1 MSLVDEL
8 ARLEEM
14 RARGSLSED
23 EFQRAKA
30 RLIDTQAEAPS
41 PAAAA
46 INRLRRS
53 RSDKWLG
60 GVCAGLGQSAGGG
73 RADALRGAGDEGA
86 LAAEVDEVGE
96 CCICRRTGV
105 EGGHGR
111 NLTEAVTS
119 GPSRGRPAG

>member
-1 MSLVDEL
+1 MSLVEEL

-14 RARGSLSED
+14 RARGTLSED

-30 RLIDTQAEAPS
+30 KLIDAEAAPPS

-60 GVCAGLGQSAGGG
+60 GVCAGIGQVSGVDAWIWRLMFVLLFMFGG
-73 RADALRGAGDEGA
+73 
-86 LAAEVDEVGE
+86 
-96 CCICRRTGV
+96 TGLV
-105 EGGHGR
+105 AYLLLWFFVPLE
-111 NLTEAVTS
+111 
-119 GPSRGRPAG
+119 

>member
-30 RLIDTQAEAPS
+30 RLIDAGAPAPS

-46 INRLRRS
+46 IGRLRRS

-60 GVCAGLGQSAGGG
+60 GVCAGIAQISGVDAWIWRLMFVLLFMFGG
-73 RADALRGAGDEGA
+73 
-86 LAAEVDEVGE
+86 
-96 CCICRRTGV
+96 TGLV
-105 EGGHGR
+105 AYLLLWIFVPLE
-111 NLTEAVTS
+111 
-119 GPSRGRPAG
+119 

>member
-1 MSLVDEL
+1 MSLVEEL

-14 RARGSLSED
+14 RARGTLSED

-30 RLIDTQAEAPS
+30 RLIGNPAGA

-60 GVCAGLGQSAGGG
+60 GVCAGI
-73 RADALRGAGDEGA
+73 
-86 LAAEVDEVGE
+86 GE
-96 CCICRRTGV
+96 ISGV
-105 EGGHGR
+105 EAWIWRLMFAVLFLFGGTG
-111 NLTEAVTS
+111 LVIYLLLWIFVPLE
-119 GPSRGRPAG
+119 

>member
-1 MSLVDEL
+1 
-8 ARLEEM
+8 M

-30 RLIDTQAEAPS
+30 KLIDTQGAPAS

-60 GVCAGLGQSAGGG
+60 GVCAGIGQVSGIDAWIWRLMFVLLFMFGG
-73 RADALRGAGDEGA
+73 
-86 LAAEVDEVGE
+86 
-96 CCICRRTGV
+96 TGLV
-105 EGGHGR
+105 AYLLLWIFVPLE
-111 NLTEAVTS
+111 
-119 GPSRGRPAG
+119 

>member
-23 EFQRAKA
+23 EFQRVKA
-30 RLIDTQAEAPS
+30 RLIDEPVEPGVPA
-41 PAAAA
+41 AAAA

-60 GVCAGLGQSAGGG
+60 GVCAGL
-73 RADALRGAGDEGA
+73 
-86 LAAEVDEVGE
+86 AEVSGLEVWIWRLMFAVLAMFGG
-96 CCICRRTGV
+96 TGLV
-105 EGGHGR
+105 VYLLLWIFVPLE
-111 NLTEAVTS
+111 
-119 GPSRGRPAG
+119 

>member
-1 MSLVDEL
+1 MSLVEEL

-14 RARGSLSED
+14 RARGTLSED

-30 RLIDTQAEAPS
+30 KLIDAAAAPPS

-60 GVCAGLGQSAGGG
+60 GVCAGIGQVSGVDAWIWRLMFVLLFMFGG
-73 RADALRGAGDEGA
+73 
-86 LAAEVDEVGE
+86 
-96 CCICRRTGV
+96 TGLV
-105 EGGHGR
+105 AYLLLWIFVPLE
-111 NLTEAVTS
+111 
-119 GPSRGRPAG
+119 

>member
-14 RARGSLSED
+14 RARGTLSED
-23 EFQRAKA
+23 EFERAKA
-30 RLIDTQAEAPS
+30 KLIDAEAPPPS

-60 GVCAGLGQSAGGG
+60 GVCAGIGQVSGVDAWIWRLMFVLLFMFGG
-73 RADALRGAGDEGA
+73 
-86 LAAEVDEVGE
+86 
-96 CCICRRTGV
+96 TGLV
-105 EGGHGR
+105 AYLLLWIFVPLE
-111 NLTEAVTS
+111 
-119 GPSRGRPAG
+119 

>member
-14 RARGSLSED
+14 RARGTLSED
-23 EFQRAKA
+23 EFQRAKQ
-30 RLIDTQAEAPS
+30 RLIGEQGAEPP

-60 GVCAGLGQSAGGG
+60 GVCAGIGQVSGIETWIWRLMFALLFMFGG
-73 RADALRGAGDEGA
+73 
-86 LAAEVDEVGE
+86 
-96 CCICRRTGV
+96 TGLV
-105 EGGHGR
+105 VYLLLWIFVPLE
-111 NLTEAVTS
+111 
-119 GPSRGRPAG
+119 

>member
-1 MSLVDEL
+1 MSLVEEL

-14 RARGSLSED
+14 RARGTLSED

-30 RLIDTQAEAPS
+30 KLIDAEAAPHS

-60 GVCAGLGQSAGGG
+60 GVCAGIGQVSGVDAWIWRLMFVLLFMFGG
-73 RADALRGAGDEGA
+73 
-86 LAAEVDEVGE
+86 
-96 CCICRRTGV
+96 TGLV
-105 EGGHGR
+105 AYLLLWIFVPLE
-111 NLTEAVTS
+111 
-119 GPSRGRPAG
+119 

>member
-14 RARGSLSED
+14 RARGTLSED

-30 RLIDTQAEAPS
+30 KLIDAAAAPPS

-60 GVCAGLGQSAGGG
+60 GVCAGIGQVSGVDAWIWRLMFVLLFMFGG
-73 RADALRGAGDEGA
+73 
-86 LAAEVDEVGE
+86 
-96 CCICRRTGV
+96 TGLV
-105 EGGHGR
+105 AYLLLWIFVPLE
-111 NLTEAVTS
+111 
-119 GPSRGRPAG
+119 

>member
-1 MSLVDEL
+1 MSLVEEL

-30 RLIDTQAEAPS
+30 KLIDTQGAPAS

-60 GVCAGLGQSAGGG
+60 GVCAGIGQVSGIDAWIWRLMFVLLFMFGG
-73 RADALRGAGDEGA
+73 
-86 LAAEVDEVGE
+86 
-96 CCICRRTGV
+96 TGLV
-105 EGGHGR
+105 AYLLLWIFVPLE
-111 NLTEAVTS
+111 
-119 GPSRGRPAG
+119 